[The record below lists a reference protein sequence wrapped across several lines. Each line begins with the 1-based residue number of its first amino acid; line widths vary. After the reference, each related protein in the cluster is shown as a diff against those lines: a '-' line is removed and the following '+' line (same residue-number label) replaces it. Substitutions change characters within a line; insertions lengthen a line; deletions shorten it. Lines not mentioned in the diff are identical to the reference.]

1 VKAIYEPKGKAR
13 EYAPLACNLYSGCVH
28 GCLYCYAPAVCH
40 RKREDFHAE
49 AKPRLGILE
58 ALNKDAERYA
68 GTELPV
74 LLSFTS
80 DPYPP
85 IEDDL
90 EVTRDAIGILTARN
104 IPVHIL
110 TKAGMRAARD
120 FPLLK
125 GRGCAFGTTLVFS
138 VGPSGE
144 TLGEKWEPHAANV
157 YSRVTAIRMA
167 HSLGIPT
174 FVSIEPIIDPSQ
186 AIVLIETLSD
196 VVDEWRIGKLNY
208 HPHAQT
214 VDWAEWTPRIY
225 EALLASGRRFL
236 VKESLREFLPEGTTF
251 VGGTNGKA

>member
-1 VKAIYEPKGKAR
+1 MKAIYEPKGKAR

-28 GCLYCYAPAVCH
+28 GCLYCYVPQVVH
-40 RKREDFHAE
+40 RKREEFHAE
-49 AKPRLGILE
+49 ATPRLGILD
-58 ALNKDAERYA
+58 ALQRDAQIYA
-68 GTELPV
+68 GTEWPV

-85 IEDDL
+85 IEEEL

-104 IPVHIL
+104 IPVHVL

-125 GRGCAFGTTLVFS
+125 GRGCAFGTTLVFAGL
-138 VGPSGE
+138 VGE
-144 TLGEKWEPHAANV
+144 ALREHWEPHAATIH
-157 YSRVTAIRMA
+157 SRVTAIRMA

-174 FVSIEPIIDPSQ
+174 FVSIEPIIDPLQ

-196 VVDEWRIGKLNY
+196 VVDEWRIGKLHY
-208 HPHAQT
+208 HAHAQT

-225 EALLASGRRFL
+225 EALLASGRRYL
-236 VKESLREFLPEGTTF
+236 VKESLREYLPEGTTF
-251 VGGTNGKA
+251 VGGSNGKA